1 MSRSSVL
8 LLTMILAALFL
19 HGCAGQRLPI
29 DILRKDLQDV
39 PTYFISLEDMAEKG
53 TFFTS
58 YYHKYL
64 ISQGEQTW
72 KTDWMEVPQDYY
84 QKNENFLGMTLL
96 SKKDGKYDT
105 SVGPPGY
112 NFVGD
117 EKYGKWQ
124 RDSSGNSFWEFYGK
138 YALISHL
145 LGGSRIF
152 RTDYN
157 TYQDYRQQG
166 RPYYGKNKQYGTSG
180 GLTKRQKPNF
190 YARKAARVRGSKTS
204 FAQKVKQRT
213 GRVRS
218 NYRGRGFSGGK

>member
-1 MSRSSVL
+1 
-8 LLTMILAALFL
+8 MILAAMFID
-19 HGCAGQRLPI
+19 GCAGQKLPI
-29 DILRKDLQDV
+29 DILKKDLQDV
-39 PTYFISLEDMAEKG
+39 PTYFINLEDMEEKG

-58 YYHKYL
+58 YYHKYS

-72 KTDWMEVPQDYY
+72 TTDWTEVPQDYY

-96 SKKDGKYDT
+96 SKKDGEYDT
-105 SVGPPGY
+105 AVGPPGY

-117 EKYGKWQ
+117 EKYGQWQ

-157 TYQDYRQQG
+157 TYRDYRQQG
-166 RPYYGKNKQYGTSG
+166 RPYYGKNKQYGTKG
-180 GLTKRQKPNF
+180 QLTKRQKPNF
-190 YARKAARVRGSKTS
+190 YARQATKARASKTS

-218 NYRGRGFSGGK
+218 NYRSRGYSRGK

>member
-1 MSRSSVL
+1 MSRPSVL
-8 LLTMILAALFL
+8 FLTMILAATLL
-19 HGCAGQRLPI
+19 TGCAGQRLPI
-29 DILRKDLQDV
+29 DIIKKDLQDV
-39 PTYFISLEDMAEKG
+39 PSYFITLDDMEEKG
-53 TFFTS
+53 TFSKS

-64 ISQGEQTW
+64 ISQGEQTYT
-72 KTDWMEVPQDYY
+72 TDWLEVPQDYY
-84 QKNENFLGMTLL
+84 QKNENYLGMTLL

-117 EKYGKWQ
+117 EKYGTWQ

-157 TYQDYRQQG
+157 TYRDYRQQG
-166 RPYYGKNKQYGTSG
+166 RPYYGKNKQYGTKG
-180 GLTKRQKPNF
+180 QVTKHQKPNF
-190 YARKAARVRGSKTS
+190 YARQTAKARASKTS

-218 NYRGRGFSGGK
+218 NYRGRGYSRGK

>member
-1 MSRSSVL
+1 MSRFSIL
-8 LLTMILAALFL
+8 FLAMILAATFL

-29 DILRKDLQDV
+29 DIIKKDLKDA
-39 PTYFISLEDMAEKG
+39 PSYSIILEDMDEKG

-58 YYHKYL
+58 YYQKYR
-64 ISQGEQTW
+64 IVQGEQTG
-72 KTDWMEVPQDYY
+72 TTNWMEVPKDYY

-96 SKKDGKYDT
+96 SKKEGQYDT

-112 NFVGD
+112 NYVGD

-145 LGGSRIF
+145 LGGSRVY
-152 RTDYN
+152 RNDYATSQN
-157 TYQDYRQQG
+157 YRSQG
-166 RPYYGKNKQYGTSG
+166 RPYYGQNQQYGTNG
-180 GLTKRQKPNF
+180 RLTKNQKPNF
-190 YARKAARVRGSKTS
+190 YSRRAAKVSASKTS
-204 FAQKVKQRT
+204 FSQKVNQRT

-218 NYRGRGFSGGK
+218 SSRSRGFSGGK